1 MISRRRSRILAVQ
14 ALYAWDLCGQ
24 VATPDLLRFGW
35 YEKSQAAEPG
45 AQQADE
51 HFFARHLVLG
61 AIESIA
67 SIDGL
72 IKESAAHWDF
82 NRINKV
88 DLAILRMG
96 IYSLQYNRDISS
108 SISIDEAVAI
118 AREYSSGES
127 YRFINGVLDAIRK
140 KLGV

>member
-14 ALYAWDLCGQ
+14 ALYAWDMCGQ

-35 YEKSQAAEPG
+35 YEKARTADEEMPS
-45 AQQADE
+45 ADE
-51 HFFARHLVLG
+51 HFFARHMVLG
-61 AIESIA
+61 ALDA
-67 SIDGL
+67 MAGIDAL
-72 IKESAAHWDF
+72 IKEHTAHWDF
-82 NRINKV
+82 QRINKV

-96 IYSLQYNRDISS
+96 VYSLQYNRDIAA

-118 AREYSSGES
+118 AREFSTGES
-127 YRFINGVLDAIRK
+127 YRFVNGVLDAIRK

>member
-14 ALYAWDLCGQ
+14 ALYAWDMSGQ
-24 VATPDLLRFGW
+24 VATPDLLRFSW
-35 YEKSQAAEPG
+35 YEKSHAAEDG
-45 AQQADE
+45 ELSNDE

-61 AIESIA
+61 VIEHRDV
-67 SIDGL
+67 IDDS
-72 IKESAAHWDF
+72 IKEQAPHWDF

-96 IYSLQYNRDISS
+96 AYSLQYNHDIPS
-108 SISIDEAVAI
+108 SITIDEAVGI

-127 YRFINGVLDAIRK
+127 YRFINGVLDSIRK